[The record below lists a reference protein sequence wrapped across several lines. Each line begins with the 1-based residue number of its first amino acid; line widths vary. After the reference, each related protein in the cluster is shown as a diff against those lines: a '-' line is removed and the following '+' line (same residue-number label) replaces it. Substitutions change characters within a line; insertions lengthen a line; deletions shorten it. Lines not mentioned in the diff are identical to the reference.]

1 MDPPQVFSNDSSC
14 DESKTEIEKPEN
26 LEFTGES
33 ALVNREA
40 RQEEINNLL
49 DLHKTPS
56 EYPFLL
62 TLRSYPIL
70 TSLLIHLNDNVVYIG
85 SEYIEAS

>member
-1 MDPPQVFSNDSSC
+1 MFSNEPTNC
-14 DESKTEIEKPEN
+14 ETVTTEIEKPED

-33 ALVNREA
+33 SFVNREA

-49 DLHKTPS
+49 DLHKTPH

-70 TSLLIHLNDNVVYIG
+70 TSLLIHLNDNIVYIG
-85 SEYIEAS
+85 SEFKEVSL